1 MKVKGSVGDRLILES
16 ERVGQPNRE
25 GEILEI
31 RPVGDVVR
39 YRVRWADGHES
50 TIMPTA
56 GSVRIVS
63 EGKKSKSKS

>member
-1 MKVKGSVGDRLILES
+1 MKGSVGDRLILES

-25 GEILEI
+25 GEILDL

-63 EGKKSKSKS
+63 TGKTKKS

>member
-1 MKVKGSVGDRLILES
+1 MKGSVGDRLILES

-25 GEILEI
+25 GEILDL

-63 EGKKSKSKS
+63 TGKAKKS